1 MGVQDTAMGQRIYEV
16 QGRLPHYRRI
26 LGAQRSY
33 WFMRLVF
40 ALVVVLIAAPLIP
53 TVYQS
58 FLNAPLYDDTAQF
71 TLQNYAILFR
81 EEDFGIVILNTVYFA
96 FLSTIFSLIIA
107 IPLAIIVVKTDIPGR
122 TFFSFIMQWPFFIS
136 ALIFS
141 FGWVLVY
148 SPGGFATY
156 YVKQW
161 IGFAPWD
168 LYTIPGMAI
177 VESMGLAP
185 IAYVYCANSLRQAD
199 VSLEAAARTVGAR
212 PLFIIARVLVPML
225 RPAIVYSS
233 LLIFSMS
240 IEALSVPLILGLPN
254 GIRMFSSFLYEYGL
268 TSINPNH
275 GVLAAAATLVLMVLI
290 CLIIVQAMVL
300 RKSSRFISVR
310 GKATRSYQHSLGW
323 YKWAIAAVIYGYLV
337 LGMVI
342 PAIALIMRS
351 FTQIL
356 TPLLNPF
363 SVLTLDNYKELFSI
377 SAYYDPIVNSVILSA
392 IGAVAVSAL
401 AATAALISRRSP
413 FYFRKATEYLVLSTL
428 AIPGTVLSIGLF
440 WTYTAIPWG
449 SVQSILLNSLF
460 GLVIAFGIR
469 ALPVA
474 FSLISAAIMQLHE
487 ELDRAAYVAGADW
500 LHTFGRVLFRLLLPF
515 FASSAALVFVIMMKE
530 YATGVF
536 LVTVETEVIGT
547 AMLSLW
553 SQGTTGAVASLAVV
567 QIAISLVVIGC
578 VQLRIRKKADA

>member
-1 MGVQDTAMGQRIYEV
+1 MSLQEISTGPFASAEM
-16 QGRLPHYRRI
+16 GRLPHYWRF
-26 LGAQRSY
+26 LGAQRSI
-33 WFMRLVF
+33 WFMRGVF
-40 ALVVVLIAAPLIP
+40 FVVAVLIAAPLVP
-53 TVYQS
+53 TLYQS
-58 FLNAPLYDDTAQF
+58 FLNAPLYDDAAQF
-71 TLQNYAILFR
+71 TLQNYAILFL
-81 EEDFGIVILNTVYFA
+81 EESFGTVILNTVYFA
-96 FLSTIFSLIIA
+96 VLTTVFSLVIA

-148 SPGGFATY
+148 APGGFAT
-156 YVKQW
+156 VFAKW
-161 IGFAPWD
+161 IFGFAPWD

-199 VSLEAAARTVGAR
+199 VSLEAAARTVGAP
-212 PLFIIARVLVPML
+212 PLFIITRVLVPML

-275 GVLAAAATLVLMVLI
+275 GVLAAAATLVLLVLV
-290 CLIIVQAMVL
+290 CLIIVQAIVL

-310 GKATRSYQHSLGW
+310 GKATRPYQHSLGW
-323 YKWAIAAVIYGYLV
+323 YKWAIAAMIYGYLI
-337 LGMVI
+337 LGMVV
-342 PAIALIMRS
+342 PAIALVMRS
-351 FTQIL
+351 FTEIL

-363 SVLTLDNYKELFSI
+363 SVLTLENYKELFSI

-392 IGAVAVSAL
+392 IGAVGVSAL
-401 AATAALISRRSP
+401 AATAALVSRRSS
-413 FYFRKATEYLVLSTL
+413 FYLRRATEYLVLSTL

-440 WTYTAIPWG
+440 WTYTSIPSG
-449 SVQSILLNSLF
+449 SVQSILLNSLL

-487 ELDRAAYVAGADW
+487 ELDKAAYIAGADW

-515 FASSAALVFVIMMKE
+515 IVSSGALVFVIMMKE

-553 SQGTTGAVASLAVV
+553 SQGTTGPVASLAVV
-567 QIAISLVVIGC
+567 QIAISLIVIGA
-578 VQLRIRKKADA
+578 VQLRIRKKSDA